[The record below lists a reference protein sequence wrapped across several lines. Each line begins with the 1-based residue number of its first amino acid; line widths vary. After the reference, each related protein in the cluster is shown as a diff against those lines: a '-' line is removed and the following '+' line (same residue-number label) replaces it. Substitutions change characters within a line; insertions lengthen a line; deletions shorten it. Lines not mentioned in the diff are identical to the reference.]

1 MILDATRPSVFRDR
15 YGVVAEWV
23 EVAYGNCAKFRG
35 EISGKARLEPGRNER
50 VAFSAIK
57 RDARSARRVELF
69 RAIVRGGSERAGPRA
84 YGVTRAEFI
93 LIPRGAKYPRLRP
106 RCMKIYDILVRLFV
120 LPFAREIYSM
130 HVI

>member
-1 MILDATRPSVFRDR
+1 MILDATRPSVYFAIGMEWLPNGAKLRTAT
-15 YGVVAEWV
+15 VQSSEVKLAE
-23 EVAYGNCAKFRG
+23 K
-35 EISGKARLEPGRNER
+35 PGTER
-50 VAFSAIK
+50 IAFSAIK
-57 RDARSARRVELF
+57 RDARSARQVELF
-69 RAIVRGGSERAGPRA
+69 RAIVRGGSERAGSPRA

-120 LPFAREIYSM
+120 RPFAREIYSM